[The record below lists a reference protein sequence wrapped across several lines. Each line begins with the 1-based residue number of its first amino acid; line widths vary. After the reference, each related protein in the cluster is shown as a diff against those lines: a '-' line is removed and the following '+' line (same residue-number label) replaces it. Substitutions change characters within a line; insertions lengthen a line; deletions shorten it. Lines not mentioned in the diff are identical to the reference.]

1 MNDNLKL
8 DAQLRFA
15 LEIDR
20 LKEVYRQTRLL
31 NTNRR
36 ENSAEHSW
44 HLAVLTMVLRDYS
57 EPGIDSLRVLHM
69 VLVHDIVEIDA
80 GDTYCYDE
88 IAVRDQKV
96 REQEAATRIFGIL
109 PDGQAREFR
118 ELWDEFEC
126 RETPEAKF
134 AHALDRLQPLLHNYH
149 TQGKSWLEHGVRVDQ
164 VLDRNR
170 VIKDGSERL
179 WREAERMIND
189 ATGKGWLARE

>member
-149 TQGKSWLEHGVRVDQ
+149 TQGKSWLKHGVRVDQ

>member
-109 PDGQAREFR
+109 PDAQAIEFR
-118 ELWDEFEC
+118 ELWDEFER

-149 TQGKSWLEHGVRVDQ
+149 TQGKSWLKHGVRVDQ